1 MAGRIANPPQTA
13 SLHYMAL
20 NMGAQIYSTRGI
32 RVPAKTPWPMVLALG
47 LMLALSALVTHYAV
61 AVVGALLFLCGAVGW
76 WRQIFPHE
84 RHEEAA
90 ICAPIE
96 LESKPMW
103 RAVGHLRVGR
113 MGHRVRVPAHIQ
125 PYSAGIEG
133 GLAGA
138 VAMGIV
144 AIVFGL
150 LTQESPWYPINLF
163 AAAVVPHLANASVAE
178 LAEFSA
184 AGLIVGS
191 LVHLLTS
198 SLVGLLYAVTLPM
211 FPRRAWLW
219 AGLIAPLL
227 WSGLIASVLDIVNPT
242 LNSRID
248 WRWFVASQFAF
259 GLVCGYVVARAES
272 IETMQTWPLAL
283 RSGLESS
290 DTMGEN
296 SGEE

>member
-1 MAGRIANPPQTA
+1 MNVEDSNRIK
-13 SLHYMAL
+13 
-20 NMGAQIYSTRGI
+20 
-32 RVPAKTPWPMVLALG
+32 VPAKTPWPMALALG
-47 LMLALSALVTHYAV
+47 LMLALTGLVTHYAV
-61 AVVGALLFLCGAVGW
+61 AIAGAVLFIAGTVGW
-76 WRQIFPHE
+76 WRQVFPHE
-84 RHEEAA
+84 RHED
-90 ICAPIE
+90 APISAAVE

-113 MGHRVRVPAHIQ
+113 MGHRVRVPTHIQ

-138 VAMGIV
+138 VGMSVV

-150 LTQESPWYPINLF
+150 VTQGSVWYPINLF
-163 AAAVVPHLANASVAE
+163 AAAVIPKLANAGTAE
-178 LAEFSA
+178 LAEFST
-184 AGLIVGS
+184 AGLIAGA
-191 LVHLLTS
+191 LAHLLTS
-198 SLVGLLYAVTLPM
+198 SLVGVLYAVTLPM

-219 AGLIAPLL
+219 AGLVAPLL
-227 WSGLIASVLDIVNPT
+227 WSGLIASVLDVVNPT

-283 RSGLESS
+283 RSGIESS
-290 DTMGEN
+290 DTMDENPGGE
-296 SGEE
+296 